1 MAPNEDK
8 QTTEV
13 RETNEQQGNTNIHRQ
28 TVATSSRVDGT
39 LVLGRIV
46 YYVAGVIMTLLV
58 LRVILLLLG
67 ANQGSPFVD
76 LIYSLSGAFAW
87 PFFGVFN
94 YQPSYG
100 QSTLELSSLV
110 AIVVYALLAFGIV
123 KLLTLAKPTNDA

>member
-1 MAPNEDK
+1 MTPDEDK

-13 RETNEQQGNTNIHRQ
+13 RETNERQGNTNIHRQ
-28 TVATSSRVDGT
+28 TVATSSRVDGI

-46 YYVAGVIMTLLV
+46 YYVAGVIITLLI

-76 LIYSLSGAFAW
+76 FLYGLSGAFAW

-100 QSTLELSSLV
+100 QSTFELSSIV
-110 AIVVYALLAFGIV
+110 AIVVYSLLAFGIV
-123 KLLTLAKPTNDA
+123 KLLTLAKPSNDV

>member
-1 MAPNEDK
+1 MAPDEDK

-28 TVATSSRVDGT
+28 TVATSSKVDGIM
-39 LVLGRIV
+39 VLGRIV
-46 YYVAGVIMTLLV
+46 YYIAGVIITLLV

-76 LIYSLSGAFAW
+76 FIYSLSGAFAW
-87 PFFGVFN
+87 PFFGIFS

-100 QSTLELSSLV
+100 QSTFELSSLV
-110 AIVVYALLAFGIV
+110 AIIIYSLLAVGIV
-123 KLLTLAKPTNDA
+123 KLLTLAKPTNDV